1 MPDTPAAPDISTMTP
16 DVASATL
23 AQMQIDAHPPAPLS
37 PTTAAEAN
45 ARLQTLTANKEWGQR
60 LLAGGMEERREFQ
73 RLTQLAAGTDEV
85 KDAID
90 GATPESFTIET
101 IGPGELNS
109 RDRATAVAMFRD
121 AGLEDGVI
129 SEAFN
134 GGRVT
139 AREVAATKALQ
150 SSRHGDAGWRQRF
163 LAGGWAE
170 NREQMLIN
178 IILTSEID
186 ESR

>member
-1 MPDTPAAPDISTMTP
+1 MADDSPSSPDISAMTP
-16 DVASATL
+16 DVATATL
-23 AQMQIDAHPPAPLS
+23 SQMQLDVRPPPPLVPS
-37 PTTAAEAN
+37 TAAEAN
-45 ARLQTLTANKEWGQR
+45 ARLQTLTSNKEWGAR

-73 RLTQLAAGTDEV
+73 RLTELAADADEV
-85 KDAID
+85 KDAIA
-90 GATPESFTIET
+90 GTTLEPFAIET

-139 AREVAATKALQ
+139 RKEFAAAKA
-150 SSRHGDAGWRQRF
+150 
-163 LAGGWAE
+163 
-170 NREQMLIN
+170 
-178 IILTSEID
+178 
-186 ESR
+186 